1 MLYDRPRFQK
11 PVKSL
16 SLFAITS
23 LCLGSAADAIPP
35 PLPQGL
41 DYAYCVVA
49 IGRERCAAI
58 AMSRSL
64 CKARIEESRGI
75 ERKIDRVF
83 NDYLDAL
90 AAMNIMEDGLLN
102 ANFVYSGI
110 VTELSA
116 DQMYKLCPSALKSE
130 KGYRPIFVARMETML
145 FGVYRQTILRYLL
158 AKAKADADCKSQVPY
173 DKCLRARQEF
183 YFKTLFPR
191 ESD

>member
-11 PVKSL
+11 SVKSL

-23 LCLGSAADAIPP
+23 LCLGSAAHAIPL
-35 PLPQGL
+35 LPQGL

-64 CKARIEESRGI
+64 CKAKIEESRGI
-75 ERKIDRVF
+75 ERKIDRAS

-116 DQMYKLCPSALKSE
+116 EQMYKLCPSVLKSE

-173 DKCLRARQEF
+173 DKCLRTRQGF

>member
-1 MLYDRPRFQK
+1 MKR
-11 PVKSL
+11 L
-16 SLFAITS
+16 SLLAATY
-23 LCLGSAADAIPP
+23 LCLGSAANANPM
-35 PLPQGL
+35 PLPKGL

-75 ERKIDRVF
+75 ERKISRAS
-83 NDYLDAL
+83 NDYLDIL
-90 AAMNIMEDGLLN
+90 AAMNITEEGLLN

-116 DQMYKLCPSALKSE
+116 VQMYKLCPSVLKSE
-130 KGYRPIFVARMETML
+130 KGYRPIFVASMETMQ
-145 FGVYRQTILRYLL
+145 FGVYRESVLRFLHV
-158 AKAKADADCKSQVPY
+158 KAKADIDCKNQVSY

-183 YFKTLFPR
+183 YFKTLFLR

>member
-1 MLYDRPRFQK
+1 MK
-11 PVKSL
+11 TL
-16 SLFAITS
+16 SLFAVTI
-23 LCLGSAADAIPP
+23 LCLGSAAYAIPP

-75 ERKIDRVF
+75 ERKIDRAS

-90 AAMNIMEDGLLN
+90 AAMNIMEDDLLN

-116 DQMYKLCPSALKSE
+116 DHMYKLCPSVLKSE
-130 KGYRPIFVARMETML
+130 KGYRPIFVARMETTQ
-145 FGVYRQTILRYLL
+145 FGVYRESILRVLL
-158 AKAKADADCKSQVPY
+158 MEARADADCKNQVPY
-173 DKCLRARQEF
+173 DKCLRARQKF
-183 YFKTLFPR
+183 HFKTLFPR

>member
-1 MLYDRPRFQK
+1 
-11 PVKSL
+11 VKSL
-16 SLFAITS
+16 SLLAITS
-23 LCLGSAADAIPP
+23 LCLGSAAYAIPL
-35 PLPQGL
+35 LPQGL

-64 CKARIEESRGI
+64 CKAKIEESRGI
-75 ERKIDRVF
+75 ERKIDRAS

-116 DQMYKLCPSALKSE
+116 EQMYKLCPSVLKSE

-145 FGVYRQTILRYLL
+145 FGVYRHRDFILRLFSL
-158 AKAKADADCKSQVPY
+158 ENPTEIAK
-173 DKCLRARQEF
+173 
-183 YFKTLFPR
+183 
-191 ESD
+191 